1 MTDLHPS
8 VSALLFLAG
17 VCFFF
22 SLYLLLEKAFGIPS
36 AAASLAVRK
45 AGRPLRPKP
54 SAADLWLG
62 GLSAKLALLI
72 ERVQTDAVRE
82 KLQSALQ
89 SSGDGR
95 TPAAYTADC
104 AVKALLPAML
114 AILAAWVFPPA
125 CPFILVASVFLAVRS
140 YRELEK
146 KETEKRTEIE
156 DEMPSFTAGVRAQLK
171 HTRNVL
177 EILDACRAHAGE
189 ALKRELDITAA
200 DMRTGS
206 DLSALTRLETRVGS
220 PLLTEAV
227 RGLRAVLRGDDT
239 EAYWEALTV
248 RCADA
253 QKQRLRREANRVPKK
268 IRRLSLAL
276 LGCFL
281 LIFLTVI
288 GVQLFDSLGVLFG

>member
-1 MTDLHPS
+1 MSGLHPA
-8 VSALLFLAG
+8 VSAATVLAG
-17 VCFFF
+17 ICFFF
-22 SLYLLLEKAFGIPS
+22 ALYLLLEKAFGIPS
-36 AAASLAVRK
+36 AAASMAVRK
-45 AGRPLRPKP
+45 AGRPKREKP
-54 SAADLWLG
+54 SLPDLWLG
-62 GLSAKLALLI
+62 SLSVRLALLL
-72 ERVQTDAVRE
+72 ERFQTDAVRE
-82 KLQSALQ
+82 RLQTVLS

-104 AVKALLPAML
+104 VVKAVPVALLALPA
-114 AILAAWVFPPA
+114 AFVFPLA
-125 CPFILVASVFLAVRS
+125 CPFILLAAVLYGVRTYRSVERK
-140 YRELEK
+140 EGKK
-146 KETEKRTEIE
+146 KEEIE
-156 DEMPSFTAGVRAQLK
+156 REMPAFTTGIRAQLK

-177 EILDACRAHAGE
+177 MILDVCREHAGD
-189 ALKRELDITAA
+189 ALKKELDITAA
-200 DMRTGS
+200 DMRTGN

-239 EAYWEALTV
+239 EAYWESLSV

-253 QKQRLRREANRVPKK
+253 QKQLLRREANRIPKK
-268 IRRLSLAL
+268 VRRLSLAL